1 MVEPLVLKDHTRESR
16 IYFERAALGFGLLIF
31 LTLFLVARLFY
42 LQIVQHNVY
51 ATLSDKNRIQVQSL
65 PPIRGLIYDRDGELI
80 ADNIPSYNL
89 TITIERVNDLDATL
103 YKIDELVGLS
113 EAQIDGFHK
122 RLRRRQRP
130 LVPTL
135 CCARRVRCTTTLAK

>member
-1 MVEPLVLKDHTRESR
+1 MVEPLVLKDHTGESR

-80 ADNIPSYNL
+80 ADNIRAPG
-89 TITIERVNDLDATL
+89 A
-103 YKIDELVGLS
+103 G
-113 EAQIDGFHK
+113 
-122 RLRRRQRP
+122 
-130 LVPTL
+130 
-135 CCARRVRCTTTLAK
+135 